1 MEALSVIIDQLPDV
15 IPLSDQH
22 LLAFLSELLKMSSV
36 ADGEMSDQNLSG
48 FVVDKNGFAV
58 SAQQKHPSS
67 KDAKG
72 LVCTPHASSIFLR
85 RGCILSTPN
94 VRIIVAE
101 ELPFGV
107 QLRVS
112 SIGLLRSVIRGH
124 PDAFFDA
131 ETSTPIGTC
140 IATLSGKSINQCCL
154 TCLLLL
160 PQEI

>member
-131 ETSTPIGTC
+131 ETSTPIGEC
-140 IATLSGKSINQCCL
+140 IPGDQSGPPSKSFLTLLFLSCR
-154 TCLLLL
+154 
-160 PQEI
+160 